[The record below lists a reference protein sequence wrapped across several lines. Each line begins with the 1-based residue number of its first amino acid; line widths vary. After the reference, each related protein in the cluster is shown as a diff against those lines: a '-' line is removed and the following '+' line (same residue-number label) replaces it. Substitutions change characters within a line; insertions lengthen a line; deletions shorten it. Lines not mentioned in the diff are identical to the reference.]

1 MQARARGPA
10 AGPGLTCPLPGHPER
25 APAHG
30 SRPLPGTSF
39 RQQQFLLL
47 GAALARSLRHGP
59 GVRAV
64 RLSVCRGSGRFLGR
78 RPRPRP
84 PPLGFTSPFRRQVE
98 VWALAGVLFLSCC
111 YKSRENQPPGSM
123 KQVAGAWGD
132 RPHGGGDRGTVC
144 GPESRCPH
152 RAPEPLRPRPSPSR
166 PGCGDPP
173 RRLAVPR
180 ARVRLWCP
188 GLRARR
194 PDPSGWTGPRAHTAG
209 APSPG
214 ASTPLTGPCCP
225 GPLRS

>member
-10 AGPGLTCPLPGHPER
+10 AGPGLTRPLPGHPER

-111 YKSRENQPPGSM
+111 YRSRENQPPGSM

-132 RPHGGGDRGTVC
+132 RPHGGGPGHRVW
-144 GPESRCPH
+144 SRVPVPAPRP
-152 RAPEPLRPRPSPSR
+152 RAPAPPARSLAAGLRRSSPPAGRPQGQGAALVPRPPCS
-166 PGCGDPP
+166 
-173 RRLAVPR
+173 
-180 ARVRLWCP
+180 
-188 GLRARR
+188 
-194 PDPSGWTGPRAHTAG
+194 
-209 APSPG
+209 
-214 ASTPLTGPCCP
+214 AS
-225 GPLRS
+225 

>member
-1 MQARARGPA
+1 MQAWARGPA
-10 AGPGLTCPLPGHPER
+10 AGPGLTRPLPGHPER
-25 APAHG
+25 ALAHG

-132 RPHGGGDRGTVC
+132 RPHGGGTGAPCVVQSPGARTA
-144 GPESRCPH
+144 PPSP
-152 RAPEPLRPRPSPSR
+152 RAPGPVPRGRAAGILPAGWPSPG
-166 PGCGDPP
+166 PGCGSGAPASALGVLTPRDGPGRVLTQQVLPRPAPP
-173 RRLAVPR
+173 RP
-180 ARVRLWCP
+180 
-188 GLRARR
+188 
-194 PDPSGWTGPRAHTAG
+194 
-209 APSPG
+209 
-214 ASTPLTGPCCP
+214 
-225 GPLRS
+225 